1 MNFNDLIS
9 NAASS
14 DIASSLTVVSVL
26 EILASSIIIG
36 LVISLVYLF
45 THKKEGYSQ
54 AFCVALILLAP
65 IVGLVILL
73 IGNNVARAFSLAG
86 AFALIRF
93 RSAPGDPKDIA
104 FVFLSVVMGLACG
117 MGYWFYAAIATVVIC
132 LVIIILH
139 LINYAGKK
147 GDIYTL
153 KITVPETLNYV
164 GAFDETLNKYT
175 NSFKLVRVKSV
186 DFGALFELSFTVD
199 LKDDKQMREMLDD
212 LRAMNGNL
220 KIMLST
226 EVPAVKSFHFQ

>member
-14 DIASSLTVVSVL
+14 DIASSLTVLSVL

-175 NSFKLVRVKSV
+175 NSFKLVKVKSV

-226 EVPAVKSFHFQ
+226 EAPAVKSFHFQ